1 MVEEERKGFLITDVK
16 SCTEGFNPKWSNT
29 LVCEVQTE
37 QGDRLFLEMTID
49 VVKNLEQCRSGYRRG
64 SEDLETGSVA
74 VEVQPRHTG
83 RRTRTQWQ
91 FRECQPGQPASATL
105 TVRRRRLFSC
115 PDYTA
120 GKSGLALN
128 GSIAS
133 RCADTAIALSD
144 VRFRG
149 QSGHGD
155 RAQRRPLSGVKRTW
169 IKRLVMSAS
178 DPKRTFDS

>member
-133 RCADTAIALSD
+133 RCPVLAL
-144 VRFRG
+144 
-149 QSGHGD
+149 SGHGD